1 MAAAKSEA
9 ESLVNDFKSDLESKH
24 QAEVNSQQGA
34 SNTEAAKLT
43 GESGKQIKGMQSNYN
58 TKKDEVENMLA
69 GLVTKVNNV
78 PPKARQ
84 QAA

>member
-1 MAAAKSEA
+1 MFLADSPTPRSDFATGASVSEA
-9 ESLVNDFKSDLESKH
+9 
-24 QAEVNSQQGA
+24 
-34 SNTEAAKLT
+34 TKLT
-43 GESGKQIKGMQSNYN
+43 GESDKQIKVMQSNY
-58 TKKDEVENMLA
+58 TAKKDEIENMLA